1 MPALEYTVQ
10 EDGKSV
16 IQPEDLQLDVLKELR
31 SVEDPLNNPF
41 YLDLDAAVFLYTD

>member
-1 MPALEYTVQ
+1 MPALTYTVQ
-10 EDGKSV
+10 EST
-16 IQPEDLQLDVLKELR
+16 ILTQEDLDVPATKELR

>member
-10 EDGKSV
+10 EDDKSV
-16 IQPEDLQLDVLKELR
+16 IQPEDFQLNALKELR

>member
-1 MPALEYTVQ
+1 MPALEYSVQ
-10 EDGKSV
+10 EEYKSV
-16 IQPEDLQLDVLKELR
+16 IQPEDLQLNALKELR